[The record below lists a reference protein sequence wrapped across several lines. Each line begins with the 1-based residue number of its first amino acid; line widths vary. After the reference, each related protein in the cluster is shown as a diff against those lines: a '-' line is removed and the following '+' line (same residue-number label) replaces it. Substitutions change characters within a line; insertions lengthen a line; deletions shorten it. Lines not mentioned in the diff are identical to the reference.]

1 MIEPLK
7 NTADLT
13 DEELKEQ
20 DETVFKMFENHV
32 NDFKEDQACKQKLMY
47 YYKDNLSITVIIKK
61 EDSPPIIG
69 C

>member
-7 NTADLT
+7 NHAELT
-13 DEELKEQ
+13 EEELKEQ
-20 DETVFKMFENHV
+20 DEKVFELFENHV